1 LVTPRTGT
9 LATTVK
15 ITKVSHSAGMII
27 QHFDFDVRAGGR
39 PVYRGDTYFGLFRE
53 EALVD
58 QVGLREVEPDRPGAD
73 ELARAR
79 RFAFPTEAPM
89 PDDRL
94 RMLDRIEAFV
104 PDGGP
109 RGLGFIEGI
118 KDVDPSA
125 WFFKAHFYQDP
136 VCPGSLGL
144 ESLLQLLKVVAVE
157 RWGAG
162 PGAAFESVG
171 LGDAH
176 RWIYLG
182 QVIPTHGQVTTR
194 AAITAVD
201 DRRRWL
207 KADGSLGVDGR
218 WIYQIN
224 DFTLRL
230 DAESR

>member
-1 LVTPRTGT
+1 M
-9 LATTVK
+9 
-15 ITKVSHSAGMII
+15 SA
-27 QHFDFDVRAGGR
+27 
-39 PVYRGDTYFGLFRE
+39 
-53 EALVD
+53 
-58 QVGLREVEPDRPGAD
+58 PGAGPSTG
-73 ELARAR
+73 ATRTSASSAR
-79 RFAFPTEAPM
+79 RRWRTRPACT
-89 PDDRL
+89 R
-94 RMLDRIEAFV
+94 RHSSR
-104 PDGGP
+104 P
-109 RGLGFIEGI
+109 RRLGFIEGT

-176 RWIYLG
+176 RWIYRG
-182 QVIPTHGQVTTR
+182 QVIPTHGRVTTR
-194 AAITAVD
+194 AVITAVD
-201 DRRRWL
+201 DRRRRL

-218 WIYQIN
+218 RIYQIH

-230 DAESR
+230 DAEGR